1 MPRCFQSRTTW
12 PLLCALGLCLAVG
25 RGTTAEPASSDPNN
39 DLKAIRTMLERID
52 NRLAAQQSQLTDA
65 MVLVNKLM
73 ADVTAL
79 KDEHGRL
86 QREVADLRN
95 RPTNPTTT
103 SYYGGQPGYGGPS
116 GPVTVQ
122 SQAATP
128 LSSRVR
134 LVNTY
139 FTDMTAVINGV
150 IYTLRPG
157 EERTLAYPPGNLTY
171 QVLMVADV
179 PQTRTLAPGEQLTL
193 TLYPRR

>member
-1 MPRCFQSRTTW
+1 
-12 PLLCALGLCLAVG
+12 
-25 RGTTAEPASSDPNN
+25 
-39 DLKAIRTMLERID
+39 MLERID

-73 ADVTAL
+73 ADVSAL

-95 RPTNPTTT
+95 RPTNSTST
-103 SYYGGQPGYGGPS
+103 SYYGGPPGPLTA
-116 GPVTVQ
+116 P
-122 SQAATP
+122 SQAVTP
-128 LSSRVR
+128 PRARVR

-139 FTDMTAVINGV
+139 FMDMTAVVNGA
-150 IYTLRPG
+150 IHTLRPG
-157 EERTLAYPPGNLTY
+157 EERTLAYPPGNLTF
-171 QVLMVADV
+171 QVFMVADI